1 MLKGRDIIS
10 INELT
15 VDEIK
20 EIFKTA
26 DKMLEV
32 LKEGG
37 SDVLKGF
44 VMATAFFEPST
55 RTRLSFQTAMVRL
68 GGNYIDLAEISRS
81 SLAKGENFADTIRM
95 LDSYA
100 DVIIVRHKIEG
111 AARFAAEIAESPVIN
126 AGDGMRHHPTQA
138 LIDLYTI
145 RRSFGSV
152 DDLTIGVLGDLKYGR
167 AATSFIYGVT
177 KFNPRKLHLISP
189 ESLRIRLEVREH
201 LASRGIEFVEESD
214 LEKVLPKL
222 DVLYVTRIQK
232 ERFPDPAEYEKVK
245 GSYKI
250 TRRVLEKAKENLIIL
265 HPLPRVEEISLDVD
279 GTPYAKYFEQAKYG
293 VPVRMALLKLILKG

>member
-145 RRSFGSV
+145 RRSFGSI